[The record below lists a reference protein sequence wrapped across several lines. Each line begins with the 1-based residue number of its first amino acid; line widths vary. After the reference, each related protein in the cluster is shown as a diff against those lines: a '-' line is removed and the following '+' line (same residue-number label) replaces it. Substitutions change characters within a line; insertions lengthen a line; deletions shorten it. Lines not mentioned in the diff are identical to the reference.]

1 MTSPIARLSLEQLRC
16 FNPFDFLTQA
26 YQQQVLDSLQYLTY
40 APGTPLLQRG
50 QRSLALYYLLS
61 GTVARGEGSAR
72 ILIHGGTPEA
82 IQALNQEQPHLFN
95 VTAETEVR
103 LFSIERGLLDR
114 LLSWSQGGAH
124 YQVQSLAESE
134 EHDEEG
140 DWLGKLL
147 ATPLFGRLAPSHLQ
161 TLLAR
166 FEYLTV
172 RAGDSVV
179 RYGEPGEHF
188 YVLKQG
194 RAQVSLPGAEGGAVL
209 EVGDFFGEEALVSG
223 AVRSANVT
231 MLEDGE
237 LARLAR
243 EPFVE
248 LVRPSLIPQISSRQ
262 LEKLTGF
269 GGRAY
274 LLLDVRLPLEYRQ
287 GHHPGSLNLP
297 VSRLRGQAESLARDT
312 VYGVTAEGG
321 IRSELAVH
329 LLNQL
334 GFEAYLLDEQPGQ
347 PPVAA

>member
-1 MTSPIARLSLEQLRC
+1 M
-16 FNPFDFLTQA
+16 
-26 YQQQVLDSLQYLTY
+26 
-40 APGTPLLQRG
+40 
-50 QRSLALYYLLS
+50 
-61 GTVARGEGSAR
+61 
-72 ILIHGGTPEA
+72 
-82 IQALNQEQPHLFN
+82 
-95 VTAETEVR
+95 
-103 LFSIERGLLDR
+103 
-114 LLSWSQGGAH
+114 
-124 YQVQSLAESE
+124 
-134 EHDEEG
+134 
-140 DWLGKLL
+140 
-147 ATPLFGRLAPSHLQ
+147 
-161 TLLAR
+161 
-166 FEYLTV
+166 
-172 RAGDSVV
+172 
-179 RYGEPGEHF
+179 
-188 YVLKQG
+188 
-194 RAQVSLPGAEGGAVL
+194 L

-297 VSRLRGQAESLARDT
+297 VSRLRGQAGSLSRDT
-312 VYGVTAEGG
+312 VYVVTAEGG